1 MRRILTFVLVLAC
14 CAGTVFAK
22 DVLYL
27 KNGSIIKGNLV
38 ELIPSGDVK
47 FTTSDGSVFVYPA
60 KDVTMLEKESQDS
73 QQKDVLYLTNG
84 SIIKGYF
91 KEIKMT
97 GKVSFETSDGSLFVY
112 PITEVKKMDKTEVKA
127 QAQQQSN
134 SYNRTQ
140 GRNYT
145 QNQSYNR
152 TQNYA
157 GASQSNYTR
166 KGGRTADE
174 SRHVAPEGF
183 RAFVNFVPAKGFV
196 LEDWGYGYSW
206 GLSATIGRQ
215 FNKSFFLGGGIGFDM
230 LVDENSYSYDY
241 MIPFYAAIKGNV
253 GERVAQFT
261 YGARMGFA
269 VCEDSYYNYD
279 DYYYGYDYDVTA
291 SFYLNLSVGLRLG
304 FTPNFA
310 LNITPE
316 VDIYAGGYTN
326 VGIGLRLGFEF

>member
-1 MRRILTFVLVLAC
+1 MRRILTFMLVLAC

-157 GASQSNYTR
+157 GAKSKQLTR

-196 LEDWGYGYSW
+196 IEDWGYGYSW

-269 VCEDSYYNYD
+269 VCEDSYYDY

>member
-1 MRRILTFVLVLAC
+1 MRRILTFMLVLAC

-157 GASQSNYTR
+157 GAKSKQLTR

-196 LEDWGYGYSW
+196 IEDYGFGYSW

-215 FNKSFFLGGGIGFDM
+215 FNKSFFMGGGIGFDM
-230 LVDENSYSYDY
+230 LVDDGYDY

-269 VCEDSYYNYD
+269 VCEDSYY
-279 DYYYGYDYDVTA
+279 DYYKNYGYDYDVTA

-316 VDIYAGGYTN
+316 MDIYAGGYTN

>member
-1 MRRILTFVLVLAC
+1 MLSLRHQTE
-14 CAGTVFAK
+14 VF
-22 DVLYL
+22 
-27 KNGSIIKGNLV
+27 
-38 ELIPSGDVK
+38 
-47 FTTSDGSVFVYPA
+47 FVYPA

-145 QNQSYNR
+145 QNNH
-152 TQNYA
+152 TTVHKNYA

-166 KGGRTADE
+166 KGGATADE

-230 LVDENSYSYDY
+230 LVDEYSYSYDY

-253 GERVAQFT
+253 GQRVAQFT

-269 VCEDSYYNYD
+269 VCEDSYYDY
-279 DYYYGYDYDVTA
+279 DYYYGYGTEVTA

-316 VDIYAGGYTN
+316 MDIYAGGYTN